1 MLRQDQSPINIGASK
16 HVTSKWHLHVRVFS
30 GWVLTACQQTYSPLV
45 YAVSSIVL
53 LWYTPVVVTGVE
65 RQAYRQTTQET
76 DRQKERPA
84 GRDSIERGQNGKDNS
99 LSNKYKSLTCN
110 RDALWCD
117 KKDLMVTI
125 EKYIFIIITC
135 VFLLQDNTNPGQ
147 VTIDQPCLNDRLKW
161 LFHAVVN

>member
-1 MLRQDQSPINIGASK
+1 MASARESSKGETWEHVSRPTLPWWEFCGQQS
-16 HVTSKWHLHVRVFS
+16 V
-30 GWVLTACQQTYSPLV
+30 
-45 YAVSSIVL
+45 AVV
-53 LWYTPVVVTGVE
+53 TPVVVTGAD
-65 RQAYRQTTQET
+65 RQAYRQTTQETT

-84 GRDSIERGQNGKDNS
+84 GRDSVERGQKENT
-99 LSNKYKSLTCN
+99 LSNTYKSWTCS

-135 VFLLQDNTNPGQ
+135 VFLLQDNTNSGQ
-147 VTIDQPCLNDRLKW
+147 IAINQPCLNDRLKW